1 MVLQIILATFRN
13 AVNTSLRNVNEQ
25 SSAQVLAYPID
36 AVANL
41 RRRAAFSHQRTIFLT
56 EVEMVDECVLHL
68 LCIYVLVA
76 NLQQEWVE
84 KIFKYWYCHVD
95 ALFE

>member
-1 MVLQIILATFRN
+1 MSTN
-13 AVNTSLRNVNEQ
+13 K

-41 RRRAAFSHQRTIFLT
+41 RRRAAFSHQRTILLA
-56 EVEMVDECVLHL
+56 ELEMLDERLLHL
-68 LCIYVLVA
+68 FCVYVLVT